1 MLKQLAQDAAKSMLK
16 DRLLSQ
22 LNGLGCKGKAL
33 ADYLDSGFFPKRAA
47 DGVKARLSAR

>member
-16 DRLLSQ
+16 DGLLSR

-33 ADYLDSGFFPKRAA
+33 ADYL
-47 DGVKARLSAR
+47 ARVSFRSAWPTA